1 MKMILF
7 AILVT
12 STFIVNA
19 SYGNGAAKVDEDAPL
34 KVTKLSDGREIL
46 TKDGMT
52 VYIFDNDQ
60 GSVSSCYD
68 ACAKAWPPVLA
79 VAGEVLGESMG
90 VTTRKDGSQQLT
102 YDGLPIYFFAGDGAE
117 GDINGDGLGGV
128 WHIILE

>member
-1 MKMILF
+1 MKTLLF

-19 SYGNGAAKVDEDAPL
+19 SYGGGSSVDDDAPL
-34 KVTKLSDGREIL
+34 KVSVLKDGRKIL
-46 TKDGMT
+46 TKDGLT
-52 VYIFDNDQ
+52 VYTFDQDN

-68 ACAKAWPPVLA
+68 ACANAWPPVLA
-79 VAGEVLGESMG
+79 VEGEVLGEEVG
-90 VTTRKDGSQQLT
+90 LTTRKDGTEQLT
-102 YDGLPIYFFAGDGAE
+102 YNGAPIYFFAGDGAE